1 MQLLKP
7 KYPQYDAL
15 DVTIKGHDF
24 PVLESFQAYL
34 HSVAD
39 YMDLDVEDGW
49 ALPPKILKIQRFKPK
64 GTVVDSEYT
73 LNVYERTI
81 QLCNL
86 DAHSYPTF
94 LRLAQEGLPEGVDL
108 HVQEHT
114 DDMDEARYVPDR
126 ELMELKN
133 QLEGMQQQ
141 HTKKK

>member
-1 MQLLKP
+1 MKP

-15 DVTIKGHDF
+15 DVTIKGYDF
-24 PVLESFQAYL
+24 PVLESFQKHL
-34 HSVAD
+34 HSIAE

-49 ALPPKILKIQRFKPK
+49 ALPPKVLKIQRFKPK

-73 LNVYERTI
+73 LNVYERTL

-94 LRLAQEGLPEGVDL
+94 LRLAQQSLPEGVDL
-108 HVQEHT
+108 QVMEHT
-114 DDMDEARYVPDR
+114 EDMDEARYVPDR

-133 QLEGMQQQ
+133 QLEGMQKPI
-141 HTKKK
+141 KK